1 MELALAIIFLTT
13 AVVGMVTGLIAGIF
27 QIIKLRKEN
36 SKQHLDN
43 KAVMIH
49 QTNDILSAVDEVK
62 KDVGSISLDLR
73 QHLQDH
79 AHHDLTTDRRRS
91 HLRPVKEAD

>member
-1 MELALAIIFLTT
+1 MELALAIVILAT
-13 AVVGMVTGLIAGIF
+13 AVVGMVTGLIAAIV
-27 QIIKLRKEN
+27 QTVKLRKEN
-36 SKQHLDN
+36 SQQHLDN
-43 KAVMIH
+43 KAVMVH

-79 AHHDLTTDRRRS
+79 AHHDLTTDRRHN

>member
-1 MELALAIIFLTT
+1 MELALAIVILAT
-13 AVVGMVTGLIAGIF
+13 AVVGMVTGLIATVF
-27 QIIKLRKEN
+27 QTVKLRKE
-36 SKQHLDN
+36 SSLQHMDN
-43 KAVMIH
+43 KAVMVH
-49 QTNDILSAVDEVK
+49 QTNDILSAVEEVK

-79 AHHDLTTDRRRS
+79 AHHDLTTDRRRN